1 MVSHDVL
8 LLILNECLTQKQKH
22 IISHLQKNELESS
35 TQLVLTMAK
44 ELNCSKSCVWNN
56 LNSLKRAGL
65 IETNGIVKLSIRLK
79 EWIK

>member
-8 LLILNECLTQKQKH
+8 HLILKECLTQKQKH
-22 IISHLQKNELESS
+22 IISRLQKNELESP
-35 TQLVLTMAK
+35 TNLVESISK

-65 IETNGIVKLSIRLK
+65 VSTNGIVKLSVDLK
-79 EWIK
+79 EEII